1 MRDGRFEVRSSVS
14 DAAAADVTV
23 HSSGGLSHSDKWE
36 GTRHSWE
43 RSRCFVRAAV
53 VGALYDGF
61 DAVGLQYAPGY
72 RTLAR
77 VQGGVGWAAA
87 RLGTRAAQEGVV
99 VQPADLDDALCA
111 SALVGASGGVEEG
124 ATRLPF
130 AVGSAL
136 LCGLVGELWAVS
148 RPAVGWLVRRP

>member
-1 MRDGRFEVRSSVS
+1 M
-14 DAAAADVTV
+14 AADVTV
-23 HSSGGLSHSDKWE
+23 HSSGGLSHSDKGE

-61 DAVGLQYAPGY
+61 DAVGLQYGPGY

-77 VQGGVGWAAA
+77 VQGGAAWATA
-87 RLGTRAAQEGVV
+87 RLGMRAAQEGVAV
-99 VQPADLDDALCA
+99 HPADLDDALCA
-111 SALVGASGGVEEG
+111 SALVGASGGGEEG

-136 LCGLVGELWAVS
+136 LCGFVGELWAS
-148 RPAVGWLVRRP
+148 PRQRSRWDSLRPAHSRISH